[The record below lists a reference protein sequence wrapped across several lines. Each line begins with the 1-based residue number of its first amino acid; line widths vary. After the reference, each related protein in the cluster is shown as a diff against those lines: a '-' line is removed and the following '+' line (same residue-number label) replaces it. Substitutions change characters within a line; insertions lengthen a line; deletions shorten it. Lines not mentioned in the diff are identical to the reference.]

1 MAKTQSVKV
10 ELNAVDRA
18 SRVFQKVGK
27 EADALRGKISGIS
40 TGLSGAL
47 SGVGA
52 GALGGV
58 VGGLALGGTVQS
70 AAAFEKQLFNLT
82 NVTSED
88 TAKIKKDMEGLSS
101 TLGSVTALTEG
112 YYQILSAGVSDAAQG
127 MELLTTASQL
137 AAVSGTTQ
145 AESINALT
153 KMMAGFRGEI
163 KSTTEAADL
172 LLDIEEYGQS
182 SVRELIPVIGDLAG
196 TSEIAGIK
204 SRELAAGLALIT
216 QTAGSTSQAATQFAA
231 LANEL
236 IKPNEQL
243 AKLIASLDAK
253 SGRELLEKNGL
264 IGSLSLL
271 QQAARASGKEMA
283 NFLGSQESIKAF
295 GALAANNFGTLSGI
309 FEQVGTKAN
318 RTQKAFE
325 RYSETFEGIQAAG
338 LNAAENLAVAFGEGL
353 MPVAK
358 QGVKALTEGMNES
371 RETAKKFGE
380 EVGNT
385 LSGLMA
391 IVNSIPADAHIA
403 AAGGIVGY
411 RLFGPAGALLG
422 IIPGVLSGLGEVL
435 GMMQKMAGFEGIDLG
450 AVDPEDF
457 DLTTAEG
464 AQEYYEAVNKAAQ
477 KAIQDRI
484 DAPEKAAKNSFDVL
498 GGLADVILP
507 GSDKPTSPTLPALPP
522 GYKPVTDGKK
532 TDASKAAAKAAREE
546 AKNLEL
552 VAEVMAELEQK
563 TGQYGLSIDYTN
575 KLIDQQAAL
584 WLKAG
589 VPQEYVDQLKEI
601 RQLEASREG
610 WAGAMLATQEYYSE
624 ATNMAEAYKGV
635 VTNAFGGMEDAI
647 VNACMTGKLSFTDMV
662 NSMIADLMRL
672 MVRQSITGPLANALG
687 QGIGSLFGSGGNA
700 SSYSFGSSSGSW
712 SGNFGIGNSLH
723 LTPVSIGH
731 DGWGL
736 VGSSR
741 PSNGY
746 RMVPSSLFADAPRF
760 HGGTGFVKPGEYP
773 AILKAGERVLNPA
786 ETRDYQSRRGDP
798 TVNVNIVNST
808 GQPAETRTRSDN
820 HGNKTIDVYVGDMA
834 AKQMATPGT
843 TLNRAVSA
851 QTGTRRPA
859 IKR

>member
-1 MAKTQSVKV
+1 MAKTAEVKV

-18 SRVFQKVGK
+18 TRVFQKVGK
-27 EADALRGKISGIS
+27 EADALRGKLDGMSAGVG
-40 TGLSGAL
+40 GLL

-52 GALGGV
+52 GALGGA
-58 VGGLALGGTVQS
+58 VGGFALGGAVQS

-88 TAKIKKDMEGLSS
+88 TRKIKAEMEGLSS
-101 TLGSVTALTEG
+101 SLGSVTALTEG

-137 AAVSGTTQ
+137 SAVSGTSQ

-172 LLDIEEYGQS
+172 LLDIEELGQT

-204 SRELAAGLALIT
+204 SREMAAGLALIT

-243 AKLIASLDAK
+243 AKLIASLGAK

-309 FEQVGTKAN
+309 FDQVGTKAN
-318 RTQKAFE
+318 RTQQAFE

-358 QGVKALTEGMNES
+358 EGVKALTDGMDQN
-371 RETAKKFGE
+371 REAAKRFGE

-391 IVNSIPADAHIA
+391 IVNSIPSDAHIA
-403 AAGGIVGY
+403 AAGGIVGF
-411 RLFGPAGALLG
+411 RLFGPAGALIG
-422 IIPGVLSGLGEVL
+422 IIPGILSGLGEVL
-435 GMMQKMAGFEGIDLG
+435 GMMQKMAGFDHIDLG
-450 AVDPEDF
+450 AVDPEDY

-464 AQEYYEAVNKAAQ
+464 ARDYYEAVNKAAQ
-477 KAIQDRI
+477 ESLQKHLDAVVEEHAKAT
-484 DAPEKAAKNSFDVL
+484 AKAAAVTA
-498 GGLADVILP
+498 GAP
-507 GSDKPTSPTLPALPP
+507 AGSGVTLPTLPA
-522 GYKPVTDGKK
+522 GFKPVGDSSSSKK
-532 TDASKAAAKAAREE
+532 QNDAAKAAAKAAREE

-552 VAEVMAELEQK
+552 VADVMAELERK
-563 TGQYGLSIDYTN
+563 TGQYGIALDYTN
-575 KLIDQQAAL
+575 ERIAYQASL
-584 WLKAG
+584 WRAAG
-589 VPQEYVDQLKEI
+589 VPEEYIEQLAEI
-601 RQLEASREG
+601 RRLEASTDGLDKMKLSWMEFYAESMDWG
-610 WAGAMLATQEYYSE
+610 TQAGSVLTGTVDSFSASLAE
-624 ATNMAEAYKGV
+624 MA
-635 VTNAFGGMEDAI
+635 
-647 VNACMTGKLSFTDMV
+647 MTGKASFSDLARSMASDLTKIATKMMMVWAIEKALGWAVGDFSGV
-662 NSMIADLMRL
+662 NSLTTGAFGADL
-672 MVRQSITGPLANALG
+672 PLAKGGVVAGGNLSRWSGSIVDKPTLFSYDTVKPYARGAGLMGEAGPEAVMPLTRIGGRLGVDASGMAPRVNLIINNNASG
-687 QGIGSLFGSGGNA
+687 VDVQTSQRQNADGSLDIEA
-700 SSYSFGSSSGSW
+700 T
-712 SGNFGIGNSLH
+712 I
-723 LTPVSIGH
+723 V
-731 DGWGL
+731 
-736 VGSSR
+736 
-741 PSNGY
+741 
-746 RMVPSSLFADAPRF
+746 
-760 HGGTGFVKPGEYP
+760 
-773 AILKAGERVLNPA
+773 RVVNQ
-786 ETRDYQSRRGDP
+786 DMNRRGGII
-798 TVNVNIVNST
+798 NQSMRKNWGQRSIVT
-808 GQPAETRTRSDN
+808 
-820 HGNKTIDVYVGDMA
+820 
-834 AKQMATPGT
+834 
-843 TLNRAVSA
+843 
-851 QTGTRRPA
+851 
-859 IKR
+859 KR

>member
-18 SRVFQKVGK
+18 TRVFQKVGK

-137 AAVSGTTQ
+137 AAVSGTSQ

-172 LLDIEEYGQS
+172 LLDIEEYGQT

-243 AKLIASLDAK
+243 AKLIASLGAK

-264 IGSLSLL
+264 IGALSLL

-295 GALAANNFGTLSGI
+295 GALAANNFSTVSGI
-309 FEQVGTKAN
+309 LENVGTKAN

-353 MPVAK
+353 LPIAK

-403 AAGGIVGY
+403 AAGGIVGF
-411 RLFGPAGALLG
+411 RLFGPAGALIG
-422 IIPGVLSGLGEVL
+422 IIPGILSGLGEVL

-464 AQEYYEAVNKAAQ
+464 AKDYYEAVSKSAQ
-477 KAIQDRI
+477 KGLQKRLDTLV
-484 DAPEKAAKNSFDVL
+484 EEHSKATATA
-498 GGLADVILP
+498 ADVPAGAPAGSGLSLP
-507 GSDKPTSPTLPALPP
+507 SLPS
-522 GYKPVTDGKK
+522 GYKPVADSSKKK
-532 TDASKAAAKAAREE
+532 TDAAKEAAKVAREE

-575 KLIDQQAAL
+575 KLIEQQAAL

-647 VNACMTGKLSFTDMV
+647 VNACMTGKLSFSDMV
-662 NSMIADLMRL
+662 NGMIADLMRL

-687 QGIGSLFGSGGNA
+687 QGIAGLFAGNQYGGAYASGVVQTVPRGALYGPSALGNVFSGAGSLH
-700 SSYSFGSSSGSW
+700 SYSNSIVSRPTMFTAASRLPQYASGAGLMGEAGPEAIMPLTRM
-712 SGNFGIGNSLH
+712 GNGRLG
-723 LTPVSIGH
+723 VEAR
-731 DGWGL
+731 GWG
-736 VGSSR
+736 G
-741 PSNGY
+741 
-746 RMVPSSLFADAPRF
+746 
-760 HGGTGFVKPGEYP
+760 KE
-773 AILKAGERVLNPA
+773 
-786 ETRDYQSRRGDP
+786 P

-820 HGNKTIDVYVGDMA
+820 NGNKTIDVYVGDMA
-834 AKQMATPGT
+834 AKQMATPGS

>member
-1 MAKTQSVKV
+1 MAKTAQVKV

-18 SRVFQKVGK
+18 TRVFQKVGK

-243 AKLIASLDAK
+243 AKLIASLGAK

-295 GALAANNFGTLSGI
+295 GALAANNFGTVSNILG
-309 FEQVGTKAN
+309 QVGTKAG
-318 RTQKAFE
+318 RTQKAFD

-338 LNAAENLAVAFGEGL
+338 LNAAENLAVAFGEGM
-353 MPVAK
+353 MPT
-358 QGVKALTEGMNES
+358 VKAALDSLSEGMEGNRTAARELGKDLGEALS
-371 RETAKKFGE
+371 R
-380 EVGNT
+380 
-385 LSGLMA
+385 
-391 IVNSIPADAHIA
+391 IY
-403 AAGGIVGY
+403 AGTGALVDVWKSLPDEIT
-411 RLFGPAGALLG
+411 GPAGYGVVGAALFG
-422 IIPGVLSGLGEVL
+422 RTGAVL
-435 GMMQKMAGFEGIDLG
+435 GLAMSLIE
-450 AVDPEDF
+450 P
-457 DLTTAEG
+457 
-464 AQEYYEAVNKAAQ
+464 
-477 KAIQDRI
+477 IQNIGRAI
-484 DAPEKAAKNSFDVL
+484 DALNNGDLSFWDFATSNSDEL
-498 GGLADVILP
+498 KKKLADIDSRKGNLSVSGKISTEVRTSTP
-507 GSDKPTSPTLPALPP
+507 AESSDKPAPPSLPKLPT

-552 VAEVMAELEQK
+552 VAEVMQELEQK

-575 KLIDQQAAL
+575 KLIDHQAAL

-589 VPQEYVDQLKEI
+589 VPQNYVDQLKEI

-624 ATNMAEAYKGV
+624 ATNMAEAYKSV

-647 VNACMTGKLSFTDMV
+647 VNACQTGKLSFSDMV
-662 NSMIADLMRL
+662 NGMIADLMRL

-687 QGIGSLFGSGGNA
+687 QGIAGLFTGNQYGGAYASGVVQTVPRGALYGPSALGNVFSGAGSLH
-700 SSYSFGSSSGSW
+700 SYSNSIVSRPTMFTAASRLPQYASGAGLMGEAGPEAIMPLTRM
-712 SGNFGIGNSLH
+712 GNGRLG
-723 LTPVSIGH
+723 VEAR
-731 DGWGL
+731 GWG
-736 VGSSR
+736 G
-741 PSNGY
+741 
-746 RMVPSSLFADAPRF
+746 
-760 HGGTGFVKPGEYP
+760 KE
-773 AILKAGERVLNPA
+773 
-786 ETRDYQSRRGDP
+786 P

-808 GQPAETRTRSDN
+808 GQQATTRTRSDN

-843 TLNRAVSA
+843 TLNRAVNA

>member
-18 SRVFQKVGK
+18 TRVFQKVGK
-27 EADALRGKISGIS
+27 EADALKGKISGVS
-40 TGLSGAL
+40 SGMGSLL

-52 GALGGV
+52 GALGGA
-58 VGGLALGGTVQS
+58 VGGFALGGAVQS
-70 AAAFEKQLFNLT
+70 AAGFEKQLFNLT
-82 NVTSED
+82 NVTTED
-88 TAKIKKDMEGLSS
+88 TAKIKKEMEGLSS
-101 TLGSVTALTEG
+101 SLGSVTALTEG

-137 AAVSGTTQ
+137 SAVSGTTQ

-204 SRELAAGLALIT
+204 SREMAAGLALIT

-253 SGRELLEKNGL
+253 SGKELLEKNGL

-353 MPVAK
+353 MPIAK
-358 QGVKALTEGMNES
+358 QGVKALTEGMDES

-403 AAGGIVGY
+403 AAGGIVGF
-411 RLFGPAGALLG
+411 RLFGPAGALIG
-422 IIPGVLSGLGEVL
+422 IIPGILSGLGEVL

-450 AVDPEDF
+450 GADPEDF
-457 DLTTAEG
+457 DLTTPEG
-464 AQEYYEAVNKAAQ
+464 AKEYYEAVDKATQ
-477 KAIQDRI
+477 KAIQDRL
-484 DAPEKAAKNSFDVL
+484 DAPAKAAKNSFDVL
-498 GGLADVILP
+498 DGLADVIQTE
-507 GSDKPTSPTLPALPP
+507 SDKATSPSLPSLPP
-522 GYKPVTDGKK
+522 GYKPVTTDKK
-532 TDASKAAAKAAREE
+532 DDAAKAAREK

-552 VAEVMAELEQK
+552 VAEVMSELEQK
-563 TGQYGLSIDYTN
+563 TGQYGLSIEYTN

-647 VNACMTGKLSFTDMV
+647 VNACMTGKLSFSDMV
-662 NSMIADLMRL
+662 SSMIADLMRL

-687 QGIGSLFGSGGNA
+687 QGIGNLFAMPNGYDFTARLSGH
-700 SSYSFGSSSGSW
+700 SSANPAVDLYAGMLHGGGMAGSSSGPRR
-712 SGNFGIGNSLH
+712 L
-723 LTPVSIGH
+723 
-731 DGWGL
+731 
-736 VGSSR
+736 
-741 PSNGY
+741 
-746 RMVPSSLFADAPRF
+746 VPSSLFANAPRF
-760 HGGTGFVKPGEYP
+760 HGGTGYVKPGEYP

-786 ETRDYQSRRGDP
+786 ETRAYQRGGEP

-808 GQPAETRTRSDN
+808 GEKTATRTRSDN
-820 HGNKTIDVYVGDMA
+820 NGNKTIDVYVGDMA

>member
-1 MAKTQSVKV
+1 MAKTAQVKV

-18 SRVFQKVGK
+18 TRVFQKVGK
-27 EADALRGKISGIS
+27 EADALRGKLDGMSAGAG
-40 TGLSGAL
+40 GLL
-47 SGVGA
+47 SSVGA
-52 GALGGV
+52 GALGGA
-58 VGGLALGGTVQS
+58 VGGFALGGAVQS

-88 TAKIKKDMEGLSS
+88 TRKIKAEMEGLSS
-101 TLGSVTALTEG
+101 SLGSVTALTEG

-137 AAVSGTTQ
+137 SAVSGTTQ

-172 LLDIEEYGQS
+172 LLDIEELGQS

-204 SRELAAGLALIT
+204 SREMAAGLALIT

-243 AKLIASLDAK
+243 AKLIASLGAK
-253 SGRELLEKNGL
+253 SGKELLEKNGL

-295 GALAANNFGTLSGI
+295 GALAANNFGTVSNIL
-309 FEQVGTKAN
+309 ENVGTKAG
-318 RTQKAFE
+318 RTQKSFE

-358 QGVKALTEGMNES
+358 EGVKALTEGMDES

-403 AAGGIVGY
+403 AAGGIVGF
-411 RLFGPAGALLG
+411 RLFGPAGALIG
-422 IIPGVLSGLGEVL
+422 IIPGILSGLGEVL
-435 GMMQKMAGFEGIDLG
+435 GMMQKMAGFDHIDLG
-450 AVDPEDF
+450 AVDPEDY

-464 AQEYYEAVNKAAQ
+464 AREYYEAVNKAAQ
-477 KAIQDRI
+477 ESLQKHLDAVVEEHAKAT
-484 DAPEKAAKNSFDVL
+484 AKAAAVTA
-498 GGLADVILP
+498 GAP
-507 GSDKPTSPTLPALPP
+507 AGSGVTLPTLPA
-522 GYKPVTDGKK
+522 GFKPVGDSSSSKK
-532 TDASKAAAKAAREE
+532 QSDAAKAAAKAAREE

-552 VAEVMAELEQK
+552 VNDVLREIEQK
-563 TGQYGLSIDYTN
+563 TGQYGIALESTN
-575 KLIDQQAAL
+575 ALIEHQASL
-584 WLKAG
+584 WRTAG
-589 VPQEYVDQLKEI
+589 VPEEYIEQLKEI
-601 RQLEASREG
+601 RRLEASREG
-610 WAGAMLATQEYYSE
+610 WAGAMLATQEYYTE

-635 VTNAFGGMEDAI
+635 VTNAFSGMEDAI
-647 VNACMTGKLSFTDMV
+647 VNACMTGKLSFSDMV

-672 MVRQSITGPLANALG
+672 MVRQSITGPLASALG
-687 QGIGSLFGSGGNA
+687 QGIGNLFAVPNAYNFTARLSGY
-700 SSYSFGSSSGSW
+700 SSANPMADFYAGMGLHNGGVVGKDSPSF
-712 SGNFGIGNSLH
+712 IRH
-723 LTPVSIGH
+723 
-731 DGWGL
+731 
-736 VGSSR
+736 
-741 PSNGY
+741 
-746 RMVPSSLFADAPRF
+746 VPSALFAGAPRF
-760 HGGTGFVKPGEYP
+760 HGGTGYVKPGEYP

-786 ETRDYQSRRGDP
+786 ETRAYQSRREP
-798 TVNVNIVNST
+798 VVNVNIVNST
-808 GQPAETRTRSDN
+808 GQQASTRTRSDN

-834 AKQMATPGT
+834 AKQMATPGS

-859 IKR
+859 IRR